1 MAALT
6 LPEAAD
12 RLAMSPLQVAVQ
24 CALRGVPCAGGFL
37 DEEVLP
43 VLGNVRA
50 PLVDSP
56 DAVGYEAPPAGE
68 TDQGRRERVVRRV
81 LEKMATMGKYW
92 PARAEKRS
100 TARGFDGSDVGLAL
114 DAADVLRDCG
124 YLIEEARGGR
134 EARVGLDGSLR
145 REIADMIA
153 GHPATNQEL
162 REWIERG

>member
-1 MAALT
+1 LT

-24 CALRGVPCAGGFL
+24 CALRGVPCTGGL
-37 DEEVLP
+37 VDEEVLP

-50 PLVDSP
+50 AVVDSP
-56 DAVGYEAPPAGE
+56 DELDYEAPPAGE

-124 YLIEEARGGR
+124 YLIEEAHGGR
-134 EARVGLDGSLR
+134 GPRVGLDGARR

-153 GHPATNQEL
+153 GHPTTNQQL